1 MSGKVHSME
10 FSWADMVLESGGGHA
25 VSSNLSSGDVAPGD
39 QVKIVLQEFPSPLLQ
54 FLFSNDGGGLL
65 NHVRSETAG
74 VSNEQAKAWLTE
86 TPPTVDNQN
95 HSMVIYISAS
105 AQDCN
110 VRFDVQLQA
119 AGHDF
124 NFDPLIPIKI
134 PKWAAARGPVELP
147 SVVPKQVS
155 ICARLTRARARRK
168 NHCPPTAVK
177 AVARSACL
185 IVTPRTWRTIGG
197 R

>member
-1 MSGKVHSME
+1 MSGQAHSMQ

-65 NHVRSETAG
+65 NHIRSETAG

-86 TPPTVDNQN
+86 TPPTVDNAN
-95 HSMVIYISAS
+95 HSMVIHVSAN

-134 PKWAAARGPVELP
+134 P
-147 SVVPKQVS
+147 Q
-155 ICARLTRARARRK
+155 
-168 NHCPPTAVK
+168 
-177 AVARSACL
+177 
-185 IVTPRTWRTIGG
+185 
-197 R
+197 